1 MPFLRKLLTPNES
14 EIFQDGNETFQDYNV
29 TIDCLNG
36 YILEN
41 TTICICYPGWTT
53 DNYSLTQCSVDNGEN
68 DTISYTNDKR
78 IVRTNEGTKG
88 NSLSAGSIVAII
100 MLSILALGIFAALFL
115 WLFKKYKDIRLVK
128 EKIKFEKKK
137 NKNENTIHR
146 EKGKDINSSNE
157 NVNENNS
164 VNLGV
169 LCDSRSNSVSNDE
182 NNK

>member
-1 MPFLRKLLTPNES
+1 MPFLRKLLTP
-14 EIFQDGNETFQDYNV
+14 DGNETIQNNNE
-29 TIDCLNG
+29 TIGCLNG

-68 DTISYTNDKR
+68 DTISYTNNKR